1 MRLLKKIKII
11 VVITTLIGL
20 TTPAAAQTAAKASE
34 TSVQATGQLIDD
46 GVAAVIAKDHKRAL
60 EIFGHLAQQGLPFD
74 VYKFGLMYAN
84 GSGVQQDWVK
94 ATALYRM
101 AAEEG
106 VVEAQHDLGV
116 AYLEGTGVP
125 KDPVAAVTWFNM
137 AAGSGHAPSHYR
149 LGVAYASGSGVAQ
162 DNKMARNFYYLAA
175 DQGHREAQFLLSLL
189 YAKGEGV
196 PQDFVTALKWLDLS
210 LASSEPALINFEG
223 ARILREKIA
232 SQMTPAQIAE
242 AHRLASEWK
251 KKQTP

>member
-1 MRLLKKIKII
+1 MRLLKKIKIF
-11 VVITTLIGL
+11 VVFTTLIGL
-20 TTPAAAQTAAKASE
+20 TTPATAQKEAKASE

-46 GVAAVIAKDHKRAL
+46 GVAALISKDHKRAL

-74 VYKFGLMYAN
+74 AYSLGRMYAN
-84 GSGVQQDWVK
+84 GSGVRQDWVK
-94 ATALYRM
+94 ATFLYRM

-116 AYLEGTGVP
+116 AYVEGTGVP
-125 KDPVAAVTWFNM
+125 KDPVAAVTWFQM

-162 DNKMARNFYYLAA
+162 DIKMAGFFYYLAA
-175 DQGHREAQFLLSLL
+175 DQGHREAQFMLSLL

-210 LASSEPALINFEG
+210 LASSEPTLIDFEE
-223 ARILREKIA
+223 ARNLRDKIA

-242 AHRLASEWK
+242 AQRLASEWK